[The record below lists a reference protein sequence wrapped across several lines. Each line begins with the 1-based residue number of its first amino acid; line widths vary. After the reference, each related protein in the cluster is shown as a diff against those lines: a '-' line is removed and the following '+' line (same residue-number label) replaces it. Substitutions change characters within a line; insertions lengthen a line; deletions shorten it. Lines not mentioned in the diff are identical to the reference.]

1 MSDAM
6 TYERGRREPVIA
18 IGTSTGGT
26 RALASLLPELPA
38 NGPGVVIVQ
47 HMPGGFT
54 AAFAR
59 RLDALCGMKVREA
72 RDGDALLPGLA
83 LLAPGDHHMVLESA
97 GRGYAVRIT
106 DAPPVHHQRPS
117 VDVLFESVARSAGRY
132 AVGVVLTGMGGDGA
146 RGLLEMRGAGA
157 HTIAEDESTC
167 AVYGMPRE
175 AVRLGAACEVLPLPG
190 IARAALAA
198 LKDGSRFTVHGSR

>member
-1 MSDAM
+1 M
-6 TYERGRREPVIA
+6 TYELGRREPVIA

-38 NGPGVVIVQ
+38 RGPGVVIVQ
-47 HMPGGFT
+47 HMPSGFT

-59 RLDALCGMKVREA
+59 RLDALCAMEVREA
-72 RDGDALLPGLA
+72 RDGEALVSGLA
-83 LLAPGDHHMVLESA
+83 LLAPGNRHMMLESA

-117 VDVLFESVARSAGRY
+117 VDVLFESVARSAGRN

-146 RGLLEMRGAGA
+146 RGLLQMRTAGA
-157 HTIAEDESTC
+157 HTIAEDASTC
-167 AVYGMPRE
+167 AVFGMPRE

-190 IARAALAA
+190 IARAALDA
-198 LKDGSRFTVHGSR
+198 LNDGSKFRVQRAR